1 MRQRLKWQWSLFYQ
15 LPEIIFVVAAITFK
29 VVVSSSVPKTIF
41 EVAEI
46 TFKVASV
53 ADINLLVA
61 KITFVVSVVI
71 IMEDVITS

>member
-1 MRQRLKWQWSLFYQ
+1 M
-15 LPEIIFVVAAITFK
+15 PEIIFVVAAITFK

-41 EVAEI
+41 EMAEI

-53 ADINLLVA
+53 ADINLLVG
-61 KITFVVSVVI
+61 KIIFVVSVVI